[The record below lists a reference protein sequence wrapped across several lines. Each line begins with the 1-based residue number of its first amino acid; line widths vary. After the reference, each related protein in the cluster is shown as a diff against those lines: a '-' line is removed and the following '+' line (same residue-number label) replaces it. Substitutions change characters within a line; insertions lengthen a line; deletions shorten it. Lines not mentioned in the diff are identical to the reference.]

1 MPKKQTKAVA
11 PTVRLR
17 RSKPLANPI
26 NDNEEQFLTDE
37 EQLLVDSEEDDVVQ
51 EEKPKK
57 KVAATHKPRA
67 PRKPKAPAID
77 LVAERKNFDDYIQ
90 SERAKLKAEH
100 EALINATKAEVKAD
114 RKTVSNTREDR
125 LRLMSG
131 INF

>member
-1 MPKKQTKAVA
+1 MPPKKAAKEKV

-17 RSKPLANPI
+17 RSKPVEVEP
-26 NDNEEQFLTDE
+26 EPLTDE
-37 EQLLVDSEEDDVVQ
+37 EQLVVDSEPEDIV
-51 EEKPKK
+51 EEVKPKK
-57 KVAATHKPRA
+57 KAKPRA
-67 PRKPKAPAID
+67 PRKPKAQVGPVVD
-77 LVAERKNFDDYIQ
+77 LAAERKLFDDYIQ

-125 LRLMSG
+125 LRLMAG